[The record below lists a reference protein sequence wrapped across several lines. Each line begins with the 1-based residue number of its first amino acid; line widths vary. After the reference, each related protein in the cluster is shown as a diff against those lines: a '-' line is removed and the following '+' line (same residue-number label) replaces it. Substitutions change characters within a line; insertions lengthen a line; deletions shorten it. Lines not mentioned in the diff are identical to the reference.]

1 MPFNLL
7 QEYFLFNKRN
17 NHLHN
22 NVLHI
27 LIIIKIKTKK
37 YTFKKVYFNQLQG
50 RSFL

>member
-7 QEYFLFNKRN
+7 QEYFLFHKRN
-17 NHLHN
+17 NLLRN

-27 LIIIKIKTKK
+27 LIIKNKK
-37 YTFKKVYFNQLQG
+37 NTLTFKKVYFNQLQG

>member
-7 QEYFLFNKRN
+7 QEYFLCHKRN

-27 LIIIKIKTKK
+27 LIIIKTKK
-37 YTFKKVYFNQLQG
+37 HTFKKVYFNQLQG